1 MDFRGLTSLRWTS
14 QELQDFQASIPTTPT
29 LGTKPALLQGHTKP
43 CLLSVRH
50 GDLFHHG
57 LDECCPKH
65 RKDLEGDFDCA
76 GILFLRV

>member
-1 MDFRGLTSLRWTS
+1 MGIVSTGKNHVVMRWTS
-14 QELQDFQASIPTTPT
+14 QELQDFQGSI
-29 LGTKPALLQGHTKP
+29 QGEKTKP
-43 CLLSVRH
+43 CLLSVRQ

-65 RKDLEGDFDCA
+65 LEGDFGGA